1 MLRLSQLNTRGKLFF
16 AFALIMA
23 LLMAVSAL
31 AYRDLSQ
38 LKATQQSLFSDDLAL
53 ALDVQKLRSAINRER
68 VTMLSTLADGA
79 NSAAQLSAIEQEGAK
94 VDQLER
100 AIEAYAPR
108 MPLHAASLT
117 QFGVALNAYQR
128 VRDDTVM
135 PALRAGRRP
144 EATAAIVGPL
154 QTRFQALREQADRIG
169 DAVQA
174 QASARMREV
183 NDTVGTA
190 QATLLGANL
199 VAVAL
204 AVLLVLMLD
213 RILAAPLRQATG
225 LAQLVGTGDLTVA
238 IPRTGQRDETGALLD
253 ALDNMVVAWSGV
265 MRENAAGIGALNAAA
280 TDILAASTQ
289 AAASSAE
296 TAAAVAETSA
306 TVEEVKQTALLSN
319 EKAHA
324 VSDAAQRVA
333 EVAERG
339 RTAIEG
345 GVLGMGQIQEQM
357 DGIGQTV
364 VRLSER
370 SQAIGDI
377 IATVGSLAEQSNL
390 LAVNAAIEAAKAGEQ
405 GRGFA
410 IVAQEVR
417 ALADQSRQA
426 TRQVRQIL
434 GEIEKGVGSAVMIAE
449 QAAKTVARGVEQA
462 NEAGAAINHLA
473 DSVSTAAEA
482 ALQIAAS
489 SQQQLAGM
497 DQVAMAMQN
506 IKQAS
511 ADHASG
517 SRQSEGAA
525 RRLHE
530 LGQQLSASIARF
542 RFG

>member
-38 LKATQQSLFSDDLAL
+38 LKATQQSLFSDDFAL
-53 ALDVQKLRSAINRER
+53 ALEVQKLRSAINRER
-68 VTMLSTLADGA
+68 VAMLSTLADGA
-79 NSAAQLSAIEQEGAK
+79 GTAAQLAAVEQDGSK
-94 VDQLER
+94 VDEIER
-100 AIEAYAPR
+100 AIEAFAPR

-117 QFGVALNAYQR
+117 QFGVALDAYQR
-128 VRDDTVM
+128 VRDDTVL

-144 EATAAIVGPL
+144 EAVAAIVGPL
-154 QTRFQALREQADRIG
+154 QSRFQALREQADRIG
-169 DAVQA
+169 EAVQA
-174 QASARMREV
+174 QANARMREV
-183 NDTVGTA
+183 NDTVGAA

-199 VAVAL
+199 VAVGL

-225 LAQLVGTGDLTVA
+225 LAQQVGAGDLTVA

-280 TDILAASTQ
+280 SDILAASTQ

-339 RTAIEG
+339 RGAIED
-345 GVLGMGQIQEQM
+345 GVRGMGQIQEQM

-462 NEAGAAINHLA
+462 TEAGAAINHLA
-473 DSVSTAAEA
+473 DSVSAASEA

-497 DQVAMAMQN
+497 DQVALAMQN

-530 LGQQLSASIARF
+530 LGQQLSVSSARF

>member
-16 AFALIMA
+16 AFALIMV

-31 AYRDLSQ
+31 AYRDLGQ
-38 LKATQQSLFSDDLAL
+38 LRTSQQSLFNDDFAL
-53 ALDVQKLRSAINRER
+53 ALDVQMLRSAINRER
-68 VTMLSTLADGA
+68 VAMLSTVTEGA
-79 NSAAQLSAIEQEGAK
+79 SPAAQLAVLEREGAK
-94 VDQLER
+94 VDELER
-100 AIEAYAPR
+100 AIAAFAPR
-108 MPLHAASLT
+108 MPLHAPALT
-117 QFGVALNAYQR
+117 QFGVALDAYQR
-128 VRDDTVM
+128 VRNDTVL

-154 QTRFQALREQADRIG
+154 QTRFQTLREQADGIG
-169 DAVQA
+169 EAVRA

-183 NDTVGTA
+183 NDTVGAA

-199 VAVAL
+199 VAL
-204 AVLLVLMLD
+204 GLSVLLVLMLD
-213 RILAAPLRQATG
+213 RVLARPLRQAAG
-225 LAQLVGTGDLTVA
+225 LAQQVGAGDLTVA
-238 IPRTGQRDETGALLD
+238 IPRTGQRDETGALLE
-253 ALDNMVVAWSGV
+253 ALDNMVVAWSAV
-265 MRENAAGIGALNAAA
+265 MRENAAGIGALNTAA

-339 RTAIEG
+339 RSAIEG
-345 GVLGMGQIQEQM
+345 GVRGMGQIQEQM

-473 DSVSTAAEA
+473 DSVSAASEA

-497 DQVAMAMQN
+497 DQVALAMQN

-530 LGQQLSASIARF
+530 LGQQLSVGIARF